1 MERLDGETVVER
13 VELDMDEDRYP
24 AEAIYRDL
32 TAFRELRLSRASVE
46 RVEPFPPDIWDP
58 AAVRG
63 DR

>member
-1 MERLDGETVVER
+1 VVER
-13 VELDMDEDRYP
+13 VELDMDESRYP
-24 AEAIYRDL
+24 AEATYRDL
-32 TAFRELRLSRASVE
+32 TAFRELRLRRASVE